1 VHAFDPSLDQAT
13 ANSWAHDAVL
23 DLMIE
28 SEARRAHDMTMAG
41 QGATGDDAL
50 KEFTDVVRQDISAG
64 KYVQKT
70 YSFDRVQLTLFL
82 PKFSTQA
89 RRLVGVTLHG
99 TTTLVT
105 RDASGKVLSQQ
116 TLSYAKSWGLAG
128 DTDHLVLVNDYTDL
142 TLAEGVGETDEEV
155 EQSRIV
161 GSLGDL
167 LVGPA

>member
-1 VHAFDPSLDQAT
+1 
-13 ANSWAHDAVL
+13 
-23 DLMIE
+23 M
-28 SEARRAHDMTMAG
+28 
-41 QGATGDDAL
+41 
-50 KEFTDVVRQDISAG
+50 
-64 KYVQKT
+64 
-70 YSFDRVQLTLFL
+70 QLTLFL

-142 TLAEGVGETDEEV
+142 TLA
-155 EQSRIV
+155 
-161 GSLGDL
+161 
-167 LVGPA
+167 